1 MNRAIS
7 FLFRTPKGEKKL
19 QGQRVAIARRRGF
32 NGLVNAR
39 LVLISDPKNS
49 ELAHNTDLTPRT
61 TRLPWELRPRQP
73 YPLAFVSE
81 DK

>member
-19 QGQRVAIARRRGF
+19 QGQRVAIARRRDF

-39 LVLISDPKNS
+39 LVPVAVPKNS
-49 ELAHNTDLTPRT
+49 ELAHNTWPA
-61 TRLPWELRPRQP
+61 PQFP
-73 YPLAFVSE
+73 ASH
-81 DK
+81 K